1 MKSKDERSKVNLMT
15 FTYLLTE
22 YRINID
28 ISMFRQCRILGF
40 VDIQCISVQD
50 WRLWLWI
57 YIHGYPPPTSSSSLS
72 SWKLRRPLQGLSG
85 AVQYNVST
93 LHKNT
98 NMLKTKKTF
107 N

>member
-1 MKSKDERSKVNLMT
+1 MYDCLQMTCSEMVILETGVASQKKLTKYMKSKDERSKVNLMT

-72 SWKLRRPLQGLSG
+72 S
-85 AVQYNVST
+85 
-93 LHKNT
+93 
-98 NMLKTKKTF
+98 
-107 N
+107 